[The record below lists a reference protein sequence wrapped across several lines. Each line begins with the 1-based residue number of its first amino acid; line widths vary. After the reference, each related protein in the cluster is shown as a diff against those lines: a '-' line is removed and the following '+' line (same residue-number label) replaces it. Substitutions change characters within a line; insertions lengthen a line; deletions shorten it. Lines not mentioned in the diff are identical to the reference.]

1 MVAKLK
7 WFDRRFSFDYPVE
20 WHPDIVERF
29 RSLPARL
36 EDKVRRYQP
45 RGILTRRDADDTWSI
60 QENIGHLLD
69 LEPLFDKRMEEFLA
83 GKDPLSPADVTN
95 RATHEANHN
104 ARPIDSILAEL
115 RTLRLNQ
122 AVALDRLHTS
132 DFARISTHPRLKQ
145 KLRLVD
151 AVYFVCCHDDY
162 HLARMSELAR
172 LFGVE
177 MP

>member
-1 MVAKLK
+1 MAAKLK
-7 WFDRRFSFDYPVE
+7 WFDRSFSFDFPLE

-36 EDKVRRYQP
+36 EDKTRRYP
-45 RGILTRRDADDTWSI
+45 RKILTRRESEGTWSI

-69 LEPLFDKRMEEFLA
+69 LEPIFELRLAEFLE
-83 GKDPLSPADVTN
+83 GKDPLSPADITN

-104 ARPIDSILAEL
+104 SRAIDSLL
-115 RTLRLNQ
+115 RAIRESRERQ
-122 AVALDRLHTS
+122 AAMLDRLLPS
-132 DFARISTHPRLKQ
+132 DFARTSTHPRLKQ
-145 KLRLVD
+145 KLRLID

-162 HLARMSELAR
+162 HLARMSELAK

-177 MP
+177 KP